1 MIKLVPYLNS
11 NMNSRMVFN
20 YATRAK
26 FVKNYSILTIVRLI
40 LLTGL
45 LSLFFA
51 CSSTSSVDKPASLQE
66 FKEKEGDSKT
76 SNATEAYWAIPEQYK
91 NVSIEQIKSQIEIT
105 DYMVMK
111 GAATNA
117 ATEDMD
123 GFSSQVNIKG
133 TGKSIGAT
141 TGAFAKDPPK
151 NVKDRAALAQYTNKL
166 ISLEGVVNTIG
177 TQSKAPLAITEQIP
191 GKYEVW
197 FCADKNQKRRP
208 CRYRAYLLYE
218 APEGKGNTLFTHD
231 NVIRFW
237 GVVLEEQIGI
247 LRLPQG
253 RNYKRFPKIRVL
265 DLEVIK

>member
-117 ATEDMD
+117 GTEAMD
-123 GFSSQVNIKG
+123 GTMIQKG
-133 TGKSIGAT
+133 NERSIGSGG
-141 TGAFAKDPPK
+141 GAVAKETPK
-151 NVKDRAALAQYTNKL
+151 NKADRAALASYENK
-166 ISLEGVVNTIG
+166 IVSLEGVIALTG
-177 TQSKAPLAITEQIP
+177 GQKTSPLDILEPEP
-191 GKYEVW
+191 GKYEIW
-197 FCADKNQKRRP
+197 FCTDKNQQRKP
-208 CRYRAYLLYE
+208 CRYRAFLLYE
-218 APEGKGNTLFTHD
+218 GPEGTGDTLFT
-231 NVIRFW
+231 NENIIRFW
-237 GVVLEEQIGI
+237 GIITGEEIKNIFG
-247 LRLPQG
+247 
-253 RNYKRFPKIRVL
+253 NFKRFPKIRVI